1 MIMTFKEYL
10 NEKKVENALA
20 LSLYLMN
27 DANFKQNIDKSQVFY
42 NKEDDMV
49 TFIVDNKPNNLTI
62 IDSGNNWEVQYK
74 EKTITTIKKSD
85 LNGLKQFVVQKW
97 KEYKS

>member
-1 MIMTFKEYL
+1 MILKFKQYL
-10 NEKKVENALA
+10 NEKKVEDALA

-27 DANFKQNIDKSQVFY
+27 DSNFKQNIDKAQVYY

-49 TFIVDNKPNNLTI
+49 TFIVDNKPNDITI
-62 IDSGNNWEVQYK
+62 LDNGNTWDIQYK
-74 EKTITTIKKSD
+74 EKSITTIKKSD

-97 KEYKS
+97 KEYNS